1 MTANEIRKEVSPMTI
16 WMANAAIME
25 ACRSARKDEVN
36 NPNPYNREGVSVAAE
51 VLFSMFGTCSA
62 SIKIALLA
70 VAKSYDGFRG
80 GHHLYLDAFIEALKA
95 HDGMVKLR
103 QPDWVLES

>member
-16 WMANAAIME
+16 WMANSAIME
-25 ACRSARKDEVN
+25 ACRSARKDEVS
-36 NPNPYNREGVSVAAE
+36 NPNPYNREGVGVSAE
-51 VLFSMFGTCSA
+51 VLFSMFHTCSA
-62 SIKIALLA
+62 SIKIALVT

-80 GHHLYLDAFIEALKA
+80 GHHLYFDAFVEALKA
-95 HDGMVKLR
+95 HDGMAKLR

>member
-25 ACRSARKDEVN
+25 ACISARKDEVS

-80 GHHLYLDAFIEALKA
+80 GHHLYLDAFVVALKS
-95 HDGMVKLR
+95 HDGIVKLR
-103 QPDWVLES
+103 QPNWVLES

>member
-16 WMANAAIME
+16 WMADSAIRG
-25 ACRSARKDEVN
+25 ACISARKDAIIH
-36 NPNPYNREGVSVAAE
+36 PYNREGVEVAAE

-62 SIKIALLA
+62 SIKSALLV
-70 VAKSYDGFRG
+70 VAKAYDGFRG
-80 GHHLYLDAFIEALKA
+80 GNRLYFDAFVEALESY
-95 HDGMVKLR
+95 DDMVKLR

>member
-16 WMANAAIME
+16 WLADSAIRG
-25 ACRSARKDEVN
+25 ACISARKDVIIH
-36 NPNPYNREGVSVAAE
+36 PYSREGVEVTAE

-62 SIKIALLA
+62 SIKTALLV
-70 VAKSYDGFRG
+70 VAESYDGFRG
-80 GHHLYLDAFIEALKA
+80 GNHLYLDAFVKALKS
-95 HDGMVKLR
+95 HDGIVKLR

>member
-25 ACRSARKDEVN
+25 ACRSAHKEEVS
-36 NPNPYNREGVSVAAE
+36 NPNPYNKEGVSVAAE

-70 VAKSYDGFRG
+70 VAKLYDGFRG
-80 GHHLYLDAFIEALKA
+80 GHHLYFDAFIESLKA

-103 QPDWVLES
+103 QPDWVRES

>member
-1 MTANEIRKEVSPMTI
+1 MTVTEIRNSIPKMVI
-16 WMANAAIME
+16 WMANRAIME
-25 ACRSARKDEVN
+25 ACRSARKDEAS

-70 VAKSYDGFRG
+70 VAKSHDGFRG
-80 GHHLYLDAFIEALKA
+80 GHHIYFDAFVEALKD
-95 HDGMVKLR
+95 HDGIVKLR

>member
-16 WMANAAIME
+16 WMANSAIME
-25 ACRSARKDEVN
+25 ACRSARTDEVN
-36 NPNPYNREGVSVAAE
+36 NPNPYNREGVAVAAE
-51 VLFSMFGTCSA
+51 VLFSMFGTCNA
-62 SIKIALLA
+62 SIKPALLV

-80 GHHLYLDAFIEALKA
+80 GRHLYFDAFVEALKN
-95 HDGMVKLR
+95 HDGIVKLR

>member
-16 WMANAAIME
+16 WMVDSAIME
-25 ACRSARKDEVN
+25 ACISARKDAVI
-36 NPNPYNREGVSVAAE
+36 NPYNSEGVGVVAE

-80 GHHLYLDAFIEALKA
+80 GHHLYFDAFVEALKS
-95 HDGMVKLR
+95 HDGIVKLR
-103 QPDWVLES
+103 QPNWVLES